1 MRQGY
6 FIVVLAH
13 SIHGKLRRVHVPH
26 QFVYLVLAL
35 AFFGAVSLLG
45 MAGSYVRMSWKV
57 ANYNNLRHDMDTLRA
72 RYQMLQREAKE
83 KDSNLASLQLL
94 ASETQVAVGLKRQL
108 EGPSDMAFE
117 GSQLVPTFK
126 ESIEQYNFLK
136 AANFSRLHRGY
147 VTQFQLNTTP
157 SLWPVAGRVSST
169 FGGRLNPFSHS
180 DGQNHPGVDLQAP
193 MGTPVRVTADGVVRE
208 AQWNVGGYGRLIV
221 VDHGASLQ
229 TYYAHLSRFTVVA
242 GQEVRRGEVIGYSGS
257 TGYATGPHLHYEVRI
272 GGSPVNPYRYLAKAE
287 TTVTGKREMPF

>member
-35 AFFGAVSLLG
+35 AFFGAVSLMG

-57 ANYNNLRHDMDTLRA
+57 ANYNNLRHEMDTLRA
-72 RYQMLQREAKE
+72 RYQRLQREAKE

-94 ASETQVAVGLKRQL
+94 ASETQVAVGLKRQM

-117 GSQLVPTFK
+117 GPLMPTFK

-136 AANFSRLHRGY
+136 AANFSRPHRGY
-147 VTQFQLNTTP
+147 VMQFQMNITP
-157 SLWPVAGRVSST
+157 NLWPVAGRVSSP
-169 FGGRLNPFSHS
+169 FGGRLNPFSQGE
-180 DGQNHPGVDLQAP
+180 GQSHPGVDLQAA
-193 MGTPVRVTADGVVRE
+193 MGTPVRVTADGVIRQAE
-208 AQWNVGGYGRLIV
+208 WNGGYGKLIV
-221 VDHGASLQ
+221 VDHGNSMQ
-229 TYYAHLSRFTVVA
+229 TYYAHLSRFSVVA
-242 GQEVRRGEVIGYSGS
+242 GQEVRSGEVIGYSGA
-257 TGYATGPHLHYEVRI
+257 TGYATAPHLHYEVRI
-272 GGSPVNPYRYLAKAE
+272 GGSPVNPYRYLEKVA
-287 TTVTGKREMPF
+287 TTVTEKRESPF

>member
-57 ANYNNLRHDMDTLRA
+57 ANYNSLRQDMNILRA
-72 RYQMLQREAKE
+72 RYQMLQREAKD

-108 EGPSDMAFE
+108 EGPTDIAFE
-117 GSQLVPTFK
+117 GPLMPNFK

-136 AANFSRLHRGY
+136 AANFSSRLHRGY
-147 VTQFQLNTTP
+147 VSQFQMNTTP
-157 SLWPVAGRVSST
+157 SLWPVAGRVSSP
-169 FGGRLNPFSHS
+169 FGGRLDPFSRE
-180 DGQNHPGVDLQAP
+180 GQYHPGVDLQAS
-193 MGTPVRVTADGVVRE
+193 MGTPIRVTADGVVRQAE
-208 AQWNVGGYGRLIV
+208 WNSGYGKLIV
-221 VDHGASLQ
+221 VDHGGSLQ
-229 TYYAHLSRFTVVA
+229 TYYAHLSRFSVVP
-242 GQEVRRGEVIGYSGS
+242 GQDVRRGEVIGYSGA
-257 TGYATGPHLHYEVRI
+257 TGYVTAPHLHYEVRI
-272 GGSPVNPYRYLAKAE
+272 GGNPVNPYHYLARSAS
-287 TTVTGKREMPF
+287 TITQKREEPF

>member
-1 MRQGY
+1 
-6 FIVVLAH
+6 
-13 SIHGKLRRVHVPH
+13 
-26 QFVYLVLAL
+26 
-35 AFFGAVSLLG
+35 

>member
-45 MAGSYVRMSWKV
+45 MAGSYARMSWKV
-57 ANYNNLRHDMDTLRA
+57 SNYNNLRHEMDTLRA
-72 RYQMLQREAKE
+72 RYQMLQREARD

-94 ASETQVAVGLKRQL
+94 ASETQVAVGLKRQI

-117 GSQLVPTFK
+117 GPLMPTYK

-147 VTQFQLNTTP
+147 ISQFHYNTTP
-157 SLWPVAGRVSST
+157 SLWPVAGRVSSP
-169 FGGRLNPFSHS
+169 FGGRLNPFAREE
-180 DGQNHPGVDLQAP
+180 GQSHPGVDLQAA
-193 MGTPVRVTADGVVRE
+193 MGTAVRVTADGVVRE
-208 AQWNVGGYGRLIV
+208 AQWNSGYGKLIV
-221 VDHGASLQ
+221 IDHGASLQ
-229 TYYAHLSRFTVVA
+229 TYYAHLSRFSVVA
-242 GQEVRRGEVIGYSGS
+242 GQEVRRGDVIGFSGA
-257 TGYATGPHLHYEVRI
+257 TGYVTAPHLHYEVRI
-272 GGSPVNPYRYLAKAE
+272 GGSPVNPYHYMVQSA
-287 TTVTGKREMPF
+287 VTATEKREMPF

>member
-57 ANYNNLRHDMDTLRA
+57 SNYNSLRHEMDILRA

-94 ASETQVAVGLKRQL
+94 ASETQMAVGLKRQI
-108 EGPSDMAFE
+108 EGPSDVASE
-117 GSQLVPTFK
+117 GPLMPTYK

-147 VTQFQLNTTP
+147 VTQFQMNTTP
-157 SLWPVAGRVSST
+157 SLWPVAGRVSSP
-169 FGGRLNPFSHS
+169 FGGRLNPFSREE
-180 DGQNHPGVDLQAP
+180 GQNHPGVDLQAS
-193 MGTPVRVTADGVVRE
+193 MGTPVRVTADGVVRQAE
-208 AQWNVGGYGRLIV
+208 WNGAGYGKLIII
-221 VDHGASLQ
+221 DHGGALQ
-229 TYYAHLSRFTVVA
+229 TYYAHLSRFSVVS
-242 GQEVRRGEVIGYSGS
+242 GQEVRRGEVIGYSGA
-257 TGYATGPHLHYEVRI
+257 TGYTTAPHLHYEVRI
-272 GGSPVNPYRYLAKAE
+272 GGSPVNPYRYLARSA
-287 TTVTGKREMPF
+287 TTVTEKREMPF